1 MCAAR
6 HAVERKSDLPMASDS
21 AIDNGLWWIGS
32 FDLLLK
38 EITSA
43 LLRRGSHVFFRNRSR
58 AEKVIHNRKK

>member
-21 AIDNGLWWIGS
+21 AIDNDIWRIGG

-43 LLRRGSHVFFRNRSR
+43 LLQGGRHLFSCFFSQ
-58 AEKVIHNRKK
+58 